1 MDTTL
6 FIQELIQKIDQLTAR
21 VEQLG
26 KENHRLQL
34 DVQELKVE
42 NAELKARLNTTSKNS
57 SKPPSQ
63 DGYSKKPALP
73 KTIKGQQG
81 GQHGHSGT
89 TLHQIENP
97 DKIVRCL
104 PLACSCGHVFA
115 EDQLVITEKRQVFD
129 LPQPR
134 LEVTEYQIHKAICP
148 VCGLQHKGIA
158 PEGIT
163 APAQYGN
170 GVKAYTTLLNVHYKL
185 PFKKIQ
191 LLFTDLFGYPI
202 NESTVYSATQ
212 TCYEKLK
219 ASETIIKSRIIES
232 EVVHADET
240 GLRVEGSLHWL
251 HVTTTK
257 LFTYLF
263 VHKNRGE
270 LAIRSEQSVLKDCFG
285 WLIHDCWSPYFNLT
299 NVKHGICGAH
309 ILRELQALIENDQ
322 SKWAKAMKALIMNT
336 YLMPFEERV
345 KRRQPIESRYDFI
358 CTVADRL
365 EPPPQKTS
373 GKRGKYKRTK
383 GRNLLERLVREKNA
397 ALAFAF
403 NQQVPFTNNLAE
415 RDLRPAKVKQKI
427 SNCFRSEQGANIYAR
442 IESFISTVRK
452 HDQNVFNEL
461 FNTLDGENFIVSKTG
476 W

>member
-1 MDTTL
+1 MYSNVS
-6 FIQELIQKIDQLTAR
+6 IQELLQKIDQLTAR
-21 VEQLG
+21 VEQLE
-26 KENHRLQL
+26 KENHRLG
-34 DVQELKVE
+34 DEVQELRVE
-42 NAELKARLNTTSKNS
+42 NAELKARLNTNSNNS
-57 SKPPSQ
+57 SKPPSM
-63 DGYSKKPALP
+63 DGYSKKPAIP
-73 KTIKGQQG
+73 KIIKGQHG
-81 GQHGHSGT
+81 GQHGHSGS
-89 TLHQIENP
+89 TLKQIGNP

-104 PLACSCGHVFA
+104 PKTCSCGHIFT
-115 EDQLVITEKRQVFD
+115 EDQMVTTEKRQVFD

-148 VCGLQHKGIA
+148 VCGLLHKGLA

-212 TCYEKLK
+212 TCYEKLQ
-219 ASETIIKSRIIES
+219 ASEDIIKSKITES
-232 EVVHADET
+232 EVAHADET

-251 HVTTTK
+251 HVTTTN

-263 VHKNRGE
+263 VHQKRGD
-270 LAIRSEQSVLKDCFG
+270 LAIRSEKSVLKDYCG
-285 WLIHDCWSPYFNLT
+285 WLIHDCWSTYFNLT
-299 NVKHGICGAH
+299 KVKHGICGAH

-322 SKWAKAMKALIMNT
+322 SKWAKAMKALLLNT
-336 YLMPFEERV
+336 FLMPFQERV
-345 KRRQPIESRYDFI
+345 KRRQTIESRFDLI
-358 CTVADRL
+358 CKVAESI
-365 EPPPQKTS
+365 EPPPLKTS

-403 NQQVPFTNNLAE
+403 NQHVPFTNNLAE

-442 IESFISTVRK
+442 IESFISTARK
-452 HDQNVFNEL
+452 HDQNVFDQL
-461 FNTLDGENFIVSKTG
+461 FNTFVGDNFITSNTG